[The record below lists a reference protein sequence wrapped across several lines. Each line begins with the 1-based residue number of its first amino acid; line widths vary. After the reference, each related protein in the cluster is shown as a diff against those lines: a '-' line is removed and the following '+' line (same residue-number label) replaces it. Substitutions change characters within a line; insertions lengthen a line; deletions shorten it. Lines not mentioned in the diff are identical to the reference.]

1 MDKDTET
8 EQQVRTL
15 IYDMLVLLYG
25 SGITNV
31 NVGGLLRILGVP
43 NEMAT
48 EHDEQFLEISAEID
62 VQNLDLQGTSTQQVP
77 KGTTLH

>member
-1 MDKDTET
+1 MDKDPEI

-25 SGITNV
+25 SGITSV

-43 NEMAT
+43 NDTAI
-48 EHDEQFLEISAEID
+48 EHDEHFLEISAEID
-62 VQNLDLQGTSTQQVP
+62 VQNIDLLGTSTQQVP